1 MTTAALDILRA
12 AVDANLAKVKD
23 APNAENL
30 RNWQE
35 AVKALRSAEDVMQES
50 ERVKGI
56 PAAVRY
62 LDAQGWKLSIS
73 GARLHRDGGL
83 LPRPDKDG
91 YYATADLDRYAV
103 GNLRRKDGTTTTADD
118 DELQEA
124 AGRIKALA
132 VASKEEHQ
140 AENWRIRNEILRGN
154 YVERSFMEREFGAR
168 AAFLRTDLNTFWEV
182 HALTIVE
189 LVGGDPA
196 KVPALV
202 EKGQDWV
209 RDWTDRYARAIKYPE
224 PKAPTSGRDADE

>member
-1 MTTAALDILRA
+1 MTTASIDILRA
-12 AVDANLAKVKD
+12 AVAENLAKVKA
-23 APNAENL
+23 APTAENI
-30 RNWQE
+30 RNLE
-35 AVKALRSAEDVMQES
+35 MSEKVLRSVNA
-50 ERVKGI
+50 VKGI

-62 LDAQGWKLSIS
+62 LDSSGWKISVS
-73 GARLHRDGGL
+73 GARNHEKEGKF
-83 LPRPDKDG
+83 PRPDMEG
-91 YYATADLDRYAV
+91 YFSQDDLAAYAEKHLKY
-103 GNLRRKDGTTTTADD
+103 KSISADD
-118 DELQEA
+118 EDLQDD

-154 YVERSFMEREFGAR
+154 YVERSFMEREFGSR

-224 PKAPTSGRDADE
+224 PKAPTTGRDADE